1 MNRICITCKQ
11 DKPAQAYRPTR
22 GDCRECER
30 AKHRAWYAK
39 QEVKPCQRDDMK
51 AYWKNWYAENSA
63 SVKRRATEWS
73 KSNPVKR
80 GAIVTEN
87 MRRQRVKLCNAYV
100 RRMLAQSMGLKSGD
114 IPQQLV
120 DVQRELLK
128 LKRELR
134 K

>member
-1 MNRICITCKQ
+1 MNRICATCKQ
-11 DKPAQAYRPTR
+11 DKPVEAYRATR
-22 GDCRECER
+22 KDCRECER
-30 AKHRAWYAK
+30 AKHRAWYAR

-51 AYWKNWYAENSA
+51 AYWKKWYEDNKE
-63 SVKRRATEWS
+63 SVKKRASAWA

-100 RRMLAQSMGLKSGD
+100 RRMLAQDCGLKSRD